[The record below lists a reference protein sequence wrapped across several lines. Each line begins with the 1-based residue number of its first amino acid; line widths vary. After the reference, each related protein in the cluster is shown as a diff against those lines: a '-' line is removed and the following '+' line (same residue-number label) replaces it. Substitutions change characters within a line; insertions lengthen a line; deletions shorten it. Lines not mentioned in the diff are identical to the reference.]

1 MDATRLAYLD
11 ALGIDVWVPR
21 EPRAPAEPEREAG
34 GPVLVLGTGDGD
46 ILCVVASPEEAGL
59 DLVGDIGRAMRSA
72 PVWAWPAGAPG
83 FGAEAVSLEEA
94 VADRL
99 FTRMLVFGEGV
110 ASVLFGA
117 RRPDSLGTAG
127 VHFVPGVARLGTDRE
142 AKRIL
147 WALMQKHGIAA
158 GRAAGQGSG

>member
-1 MDATRLAYLD
+1 MDARRLAYLD

-21 EPRAPAEPEREAG
+21 EVRESAEVG
-34 GPVLVLGTGDGD
+34 GPALVLGAGDGD
-46 ILCVVASPEEAGL
+46 VLCVVASDEEGGL
-59 DLVGDIGRAMRSA
+59 DLVRDIGRAMRST

-110 ASVLFGA
+110 ASALFGS
-117 RRPDSLGTAG
+117 RRPDYLGTAR
-127 VHFVPGVARLGTDRE
+127 VHFVPGVARLGSDRE
-142 AKRIL
+142 AKRVL
-147 WALMQKHGIAA
+147 WALMQEHGIAA
-158 GRAAGQGSG
+158 RRAAGKGSR